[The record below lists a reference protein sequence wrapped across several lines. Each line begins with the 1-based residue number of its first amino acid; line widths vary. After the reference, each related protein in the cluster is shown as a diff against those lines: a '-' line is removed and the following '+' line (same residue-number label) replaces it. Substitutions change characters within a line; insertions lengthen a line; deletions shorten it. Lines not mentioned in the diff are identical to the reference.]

1 MHHHSSLFNPFDYM
15 DTQEEISAFLLQ
27 CLEEDD
33 PSVFV
38 SALGHLV
45 KKHGVSDIAY
55 ATGLS
60 RESLYKTFNGK
71 TQPKWSTI
79 FKVSQAIGVHL
90 SCFIESRA

>member
-1 MHHHSSLFNPFDYM
+1 MTNSSSLFNPFDYM
-15 DTQEEISAFLLQ
+15 ETKEEISSFLRE
-27 CLEEDD
+27 CLEEED

-45 KKHGVSDIAY
+45 KKHGVSEVADV
-55 ATGLS
+55 TGLS

-79 FKVSQAIGVHL
+79 FKVSQAIGLHL
-90 SCFIESRA
+90 SCSAA

>member
-1 MHHHSSLFNPFDYM
+1 MTNKTTPFNPFDYM
-15 DTQEEISAFLLQ
+15 ETQEEINEFLRE
-27 CLEEDD
+27 CLEDDD

-45 KKHGVSDIAY
+45 KKHGVADVAEV
-55 ATGLS
+55 TGLS

-79 FKVSQAIGVHL
+79 FKVTNAIGLHL
-90 SCFIESRA
+90 AVA

>member
-1 MHHHSSLFNPFDYM
+1 MNTPTSLFNPFDYM
-15 DTQEEISAFLLQ
+15 NTQEDISSFLRE
-27 CLEEDD
+27 CLDEDD

-45 KKHGVSDIAY
+45 RKHGVSEVADV
-55 ATGLS
+55 TGLS

-90 SCFIESRA
+90 SCSTVS

>member
-1 MHHHSSLFNPFDYM
+1 MTNKITPFNPFDYM
-15 DTQEEISAFLLQ
+15 ESQDEINNFLRD
-27 CLEEDD
+27 CLEDED

-45 KKHGVSDIAY
+45 KKHGITDVAKV
-55 ATGLS
+55 TGLS

-79 FKVSQAIGVHL
+79 FKVTNAIGLHL
-90 SCFIESRA
+90 VVT

>member
-1 MHHHSSLFNPFDYM
+1 MTDANSLKTTPFNPFDYM
-15 DTQEEISAFLLQ
+15 ETQQEINDFLRE
-27 CLEEDD
+27 CLDDDD

-45 KKHGVSDIAY
+45 KKHGMSDVAE

-79 FKVSQAIGVHL
+79 FKVSNAIGIHL
-90 SCFIESRA
+90 GVA